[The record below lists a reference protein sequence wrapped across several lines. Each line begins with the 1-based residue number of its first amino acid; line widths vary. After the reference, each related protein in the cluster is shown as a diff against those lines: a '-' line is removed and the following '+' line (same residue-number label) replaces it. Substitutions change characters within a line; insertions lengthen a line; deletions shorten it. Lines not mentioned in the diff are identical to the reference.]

1 MGNFTAGRGKD
12 RVIYGDRVINCE
24 TVHISIRAVSSYR
37 AICWHQQ
44 RTAVR
49 LNPTYYDV
57 LSVYGTSVHAIITP
71 TVARQPSLDTSG
83 DSEKPCINPRAW
95 QGYFVH

>member
-1 MGNFTAGRGKD
+1 MLPNRYVPIMGNFTAGRVKD

-44 RTAVR
+44 RTAAR
-49 LNPTYYDV
+49 LNSTYYDV
-57 LSVYGTSVHAIITP
+57 LSVNGTSHASITP
-71 TVARQPSLDTSG
+71 TVDEAT
-83 DSEKPCINPRAW
+83 
-95 QGYFVH
+95 